1 VTSAVYLMQ
10 TVLGVLLIGAL
21 NEARDERVTAFWMML
36 ATFAIWAVQLAWSA
50 PWLRAFRFGPAE
62 WAWRSATYRRVQK
75 FRA

>member
-36 ATFAIWAVQLAWSA
+36 ATFAIRAVQLAWSA

-62 WAWRSATYRRVQK
+62 WAWRSATYRRVQN

>member
-36 ATFAIWAVQLAWSA
+36 ATFAIWAVQ
-50 PWLRAFRFGPAE
+50 
-62 WAWRSATYRRVQK
+62 WAWRSATYRRVQN